1 MAYRTAPP
9 LILTGLWPARLRL
22 QEDVALNPCRGQRLD
37 PSVVAV
43 SKCDR
48 LAAFAYVAA
57 LFVLNRRLLPFRSH
71 LNVPVPI
78 PRVKRTAR

>member
-1 MAYRTAPP
+1 MAYRTAPL

-22 QEDVALNPCRGQRLD
+22 QEDVALNPCRGQRLRRF
-37 PSVVAV
+37 S
-43 SKCDR
+43 CDR

-78 PRVKRTAR
+78 PRVARTAR